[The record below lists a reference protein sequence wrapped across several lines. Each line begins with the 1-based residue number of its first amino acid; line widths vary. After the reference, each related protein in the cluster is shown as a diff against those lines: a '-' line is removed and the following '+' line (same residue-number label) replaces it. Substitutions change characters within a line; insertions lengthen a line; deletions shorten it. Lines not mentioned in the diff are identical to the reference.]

1 MNNRIPDKSEIDN
14 VLSMRHTKDVFEKLK
29 NARVAV
35 AGLGGLGSNIALM
48 LARAGVGTLHLID
61 FDEVDLSNLN
71 RQQYFICHLGMY
83 KTDAIKDEISR
94 INPYI
99 NVITDCVKVTD
110 DNIDSLFKDD
120 SVICEAFDNPDCK
133 AMLVNHILET
143 RKDAYIVASSGMA
156 GTEKSNTIITRK
168 ITDRFYLCG
177 DETSGAVKGNGL
189 ISPRVTIC
197 AAHQANAILRII
209 LGKFDV

>member
-1 MNNRIPDKSEIDN
+1 MNTKIPDKCEIDN
-14 VLSMRHTKDVFEKLK
+14 VLSMRHTKEVFEKLK

-35 AGLGGLGSNIALM
+35 GGLGGLGSNIALM

-83 KTDAIKDEISR
+83 KTDAIKDEITR

-110 DNIDSLFKDD
+110 ENIDILFKDD
-120 SVICEAFDNPDCK
+120 NIICEAFDNPDCK

-143 RKDAYIVASSGMA
+143 RKDAYIVAASGMA
-156 GTEKSNTIITRK
+156 GTEKSNTIFTRK

-189 ISPRVTIC
+189 MSPRVTIC

-209 LGKFDV
+209 LGKYDV

>member
-1 MNNRIPDKSEIDN
+1 MNTKIPDKSEIDN
-14 VLSMRHTKDVFEKLK
+14 VLSMRHTKEVFEKLK

-71 RQQYFICHLGMY
+71 RQQYFISHLGMY

-143 RKDAYIVASSGMA
+143 RKDAYIVAASGMA

-177 DETSGAVKGNGL
+177 DETSGTVKGNGL

>member
-1 MNNRIPDKSEIDN
+1 MNKVPTKDEIEN
-14 VLSMRHTKDVFEKLK
+14 VLSMRHTKEVFEKLK

-71 RQQYFICHLGMY
+71 RQQYFIKHLGMF
-83 KTDAIKDEISR
+83 KTDALKEEIGM
-94 INPYI
+94 INPYTD
-99 NVITDCVKVTD
+99 VICDCVKVTD
-110 DNIDSLFKDD
+110 KNIDELFKDD
-120 SVICEAFDNPDCK
+120 IIICEAFDNPDCK

-143 RKDAYIVASSGMA
+143 RKDAYIVAASGMA

-177 DETSGAVKGNGL
+177 DQTNAGVQGNGL
-189 ISPRVTIC
+189 LSPRVTIC
-197 AAHQANAILRII
+197 AGHQANAILRII
-209 LGKFDV
+209 LGKYDV

>member
-1 MNNRIPDKSEIDN
+1 MNIRIPDKSEIEN
-14 VLSMRHTKDVFEKLK
+14 ALSIRHTKEVFEKLK
-29 NARVAV
+29 NTRVAV

-120 SVICEAFDNPDCK
+120 NVICEAFDNPDCK
-133 AMLVNHILET
+133 SMLVNRILET
-143 RKDAYIVASSGMA
+143 RKDAYIVAASGMA

-189 ISPRVTIC
+189 MSPRVTVC

-209 LGKFDV
+209 LGKYDV

>member
-1 MNNRIPDKSEIDN
+1 MNTKIPDKSEINN
-14 VLSMRHTKDVFEKLK
+14 VLSMRHTKEVFEKLK

-71 RQQYFICHLGMY
+71 RQQYFISHLGMY
-83 KTDAIKDEISR
+83 KTDAIKEEISR

-143 RKDAYIVASSGMA
+143 RKDAYIVAASGMS
-156 GTEKSNTIITRK
+156 GIEKSNTIITRK

-177 DETSGAVKGNGL
+177 DETSRAVKGNGL
-189 ISPRVTIC
+189 MSPRVTIC

>member
-1 MNNRIPDKSEIDN
+1 MNTKIPDKSEFDS
-14 VLSMRHTKDVFEKLK
+14 VLSMRHTQEVFEKLK

-99 NVITDCVKVTD
+99 NVITDCIKVTD
-110 DNIDSLFKDD
+110 DNIDTLFKDD
-120 SVICEAFDNPDCK
+120 NIICEAFDNPDCK

-143 RKDAYIVASSGMA
+143 RKDAYIVSASGMA

-189 ISPRVTIC
+189 MSPRVTIC
-197 AAHQANAILRII
+197 AAHQANTILRLI
-209 LGKFDV
+209 LRKYDV

>member
-1 MNNRIPDKSEIDN
+1 MNTKIPDKSEINN
-14 VLSMRHTKDVFEKLK
+14 VLSMRHTKEVFEKLK

-71 RQQYFICHLGMY
+71 RQQYFISHLGMY

-143 RKDAYIVASSGMA
+143 RKDAYIVAASGMS

-177 DETSGAVKGNGL
+177 DETSGAVKGIGL
-189 ISPRVTIC
+189 MSPRVTIC
-197 AAHQANAILRII
+197 AAHQANAILRLI

>member
-1 MNNRIPDKSEIDN
+1 MNTIIPDKSEIDN
-14 VLSMRHTKDVFEKLK
+14 VLSMRHTQEVFEKLK

-48 LARAGVGTLHLID
+48 LARAGVSTLHLID

-110 DNIDSLFKDD
+110 ENIDTLFKDD
-120 SVICEAFDNPDCK
+120 NIICEAFDNPDCK
-133 AMLVNHILET
+133 AMLVNRILET
-143 RKDAYIVASSGMA
+143 RKDAYIVAASGMA

-189 ISPRVTIC
+189 MSPRVTIC
-197 AAHQANAILRII
+197 AAHQANAILRLI
-209 LGKFDV
+209 LGKYDV

>member
-1 MNNRIPDKSEIDN
+1 MNTKIPDKSEINN
-14 VLSMRHTKDVFEKLK
+14 VLSMRHTKEVFEKLK

-71 RQQYFICHLGMY
+71 RQQYFISHLGMY

-143 RKDAYIVASSGMA
+143 RKDAYIVAASGMA

-177 DETSGAVKGNGL
+177 DEISSAVKGNGL
-189 ISPRVTIC
+189 MSPRVTIC

>member
-1 MNNRIPDKSEIDN
+1 MNNRIPDKKEIDN
-14 VLSMRHTKDVFEKLK
+14 VLSMRHTQEVFEKLK

-48 LARAGVGTLHLID
+48 LARAGIGTLHLID

-71 RQQYFICHLGMY
+71 RQQYFISHLGMY

-110 DNIDSLFKDD
+110 ENIDMLFKDD
-120 SVICEAFDNPDCK
+120 NIICEAFDNPDCK
-133 AMLVNHILET
+133 AMLVNRILET
-143 RKDAYIVASSGMA
+143 RKDAYIVAASGMA

-177 DETSGAVKGNGL
+177 DETSGAVMGNGL
-189 ISPRVTIC
+189 MSPRVTIC

-209 LGKFDV
+209 LGKYDV

>member
-29 NARVAV
+29 NARVAI

-99 NVITDCVKVTD
+99 NVITDCVNVTD

>member
-1 MNNRIPDKSEIDN
+1 MNTKIPDKSEINN
-14 VLSMRHTKDVFEKLK
+14 VLSMRHTKEVFEKLK
-29 NARVAV
+29 NARVTV
-35 AGLGGLGSNIALM
+35 AGLGGLGSNIAFM

-71 RQQYFICHLGMY
+71 RQQYFISHLGMY

-143 RKDAYIVASSGMA
+143 RKDAYIVAASGMA

-189 ISPRVTIC
+189 MSPRVTIC

>member
-1 MNNRIPDKSEIDN
+1 MNTIIPDKNEIDN
-14 VLSMRHTKDVFEKLK
+14 VLSMRHTQEVFEKLN

-99 NVITDCVKVTD
+99 NVITDCIKVTD
-110 DNIDSLFKDD
+110 ENIDTLFKDD
-120 SVICEAFDNPDCK
+120 NIICEAFDNPDCK

-143 RKDAYIVASSGMA
+143 RKDAYIVAASGMA
-156 GTEKSNTIITRK
+156 GTETSNTIITRK

-189 ISPRVTIC
+189 MSPRVTIC
-197 AAHQANAILRII
+197 AAHQANAILRLI
-209 LGKFDV
+209 LGKYDV

>member
-1 MNNRIPDKSEIDN
+1 MNTKIPDKREIEN
-14 VLSMRHTKDVFEKLK
+14 VLSMRHTQEVFEKLK

-48 LARAGVGTLHLID
+48 LVRAGVGTLHLID

-71 RQQYFICHLGMY
+71 RQQYFICHLGLY

-99 NVITDCVKVTD
+99 NIITDCVKVTD

-120 SVICEAFDNPDCK
+120 NVICEAFDNPDCK
-133 AMLVNHILET
+133 AMLVNRILET
-143 RKDAYIVASSGMA
+143 RKDAYIVAASGMA

-189 ISPRVTIC
+189 MSPRVTIC

>member
-1 MNNRIPDKSEIDN
+1 MNTKIPDKSEINN
-14 VLSMRHTKDVFEKLK
+14 VLSMRHTKEVFEKLK

-71 RQQYFICHLGMY
+71 RQQYFISHLGMY

-133 AMLVNHILET
+133 AMLVNHIFET
-143 RKDAYIVASSGMA
+143 RKDAYIVAASGMA

-177 DETSGAVKGNGL
+177 DETSGAVMGNGL
-189 ISPRVTIC
+189 MSPRVTIC

>member
-1 MNNRIPDKSEIDN
+1 MNNRIPDKKEIDN
-14 VLSMRHTKDVFEKLK
+14 VLSMRHTQEVFEKLK
-29 NARVAV
+29 VARVAV

-48 LARAGVGTLHLID
+48 LARAGIGTLHLID

-71 RQQYFICHLGMY
+71 RQQYFICHLGMN
-83 KTDAIKDEISR
+83 KTDALKDEIKR

-99 NVITDCVKVTD
+99 NVITDCIKVTD
-110 DNIDSLFKDD
+110 ENIDTLFKDD
-120 SVICEAFDNPDCK
+120 NIICEAFDNPDCK
-133 AMLVNHILET
+133 AMLVNRILET
-143 RKDAYIVASSGMA
+143 RKDAYIVAASGMA

-177 DETSGAVKGNGL
+177 DETSGAVMGNGL
-189 ISPRVTIC
+189 MSPRVTIC

-209 LGKFDV
+209 LGKYDV

>member
-1 MNNRIPDKSEIDN
+1 MNKVPTKDEIEN
-14 VLSMRHTKDVFEKLK
+14 VLLMRHTEEVFEKLK

-71 RQQYFICHLGMY
+71 RQQYFIKHLGMF
-83 KTDAIKDEISR
+83 KTDALKDEIGM
-94 INPYI
+94 INPYTD
-99 NVITDCVKVTD
+99 VICDCVKVTVK
-110 DNIDSLFKDD
+110 NIDELFKDD
-120 SVICEAFDNPDCK
+120 IIICEAFDNPDCK

-143 RKDAYIVASSGMA
+143 RKDAYIVAASGMA

-177 DETSGAVKGNGL
+177 DQTNAGVQGNGL
-189 ISPRVTIC
+189 LSPRVTIC

-209 LGKFDV
+209 LGKYDV

>member
-1 MNNRIPDKSEIDN
+1 MNTKIPDKSEIDG
-14 VLSMRHTKDVFEKLK
+14 VLSMRHTQEVFEKLK

-94 INPYI
+94 MNPYI
-99 NVITDCVKVTD
+99 NVITDCIKVTD
-110 DNIDSLFKDD
+110 DNIDTLFKDD
-120 SVICEAFDNPDCK
+120 NIICEAFDNPDCK

-143 RKDAYIVASSGMA
+143 RKDAYIVTASGMA

-189 ISPRVTIC
+189 MSPRVTIC
-197 AAHQANAILRII
+197 AAHQANTILRLI
-209 LGKFDV
+209 LGKYDV

>member
-1 MNNRIPDKSEIDN
+1 MNTIIPDKSEIDN
-14 VLSMRHTKDVFEKLK
+14 ELSMRHTQEVFEKLK

-48 LARAGVGTLHLID
+48 LARAGVSTLHLID

-110 DNIDSLFKDD
+110 ENIDTLFKDD
-120 SVICEAFDNPDCK
+120 NIICEAFDNPDCK
-133 AMLVNHILET
+133 AMLVNRILET
-143 RKDAYIVASSGMA
+143 RKDAYIVAASGMA

-189 ISPRVTIC
+189 MSPRVTIC
-197 AAHQANAILRII
+197 AAHQANAILRLI
-209 LGKFDV
+209 LGKYDV

>member
-1 MNNRIPDKSEIDN
+1 MNTKIPDKSEINN
-14 VLSMRHTKDVFEKLK
+14 VLSMRHTKEVFEKLK

-35 AGLGGLGSNIALM
+35 AGLGGLGSNIARM

-71 RQQYFICHLGMY
+71 RQQYFISHLGMY
-83 KTDAIKDEISR
+83 KADAIKDEISR

-120 SVICEAFDNPDCK
+120 NIICEAFDNPDCK

-143 RKDAYIVASSGMA
+143 RKDAYIVAASGMA

-189 ISPRVTIC
+189 MSPRVTIC

>member
-1 MNNRIPDKSEIDN
+1 MNTKIPDKCEIDN
-14 VLSMRHTKDVFEKLK
+14 VLSMRHTQEVFEKLK
-29 NARVAV
+29 NTRVAV

-71 RQQYFICHLGMY
+71 RQQYFICHLGLY

-110 DNIDSLFKDD
+110 ENIDSLFKDD
-120 SVICEAFDNPDCK
+120 NVICE
-133 AMLVNHILET
+133 
-143 RKDAYIVASSGMA
+143 
-156 GTEKSNTIITRK
+156 ITLYRHK
-168 ITDRFYLCG
+168 RESI
-177 DETSGAVKGNGL
+177 
-189 ISPRVTIC
+189 
-197 AAHQANAILRII
+197 
-209 LGKFDV
+209 

>member
-29 NARVAV
+29 NARVAI

-99 NVITDCVKVTD
+99 NVITDCIKVTD
-110 DNIDSLFKDD
+110 DNIDSLFKND

-143 RKDAYIVASSGMA
+143 RKDAYIVSASGMA

>member
-110 DNIDSLFKDD
+110 DNIYSLFKDD

-143 RKDAYIVASSGMA
+143 RKDACIVAASGMA

>member
-1 MNNRIPDKSEIDN
+1 MNTKIPDKSEIDN
-14 VLSMRHTKDVFEKLK
+14 VLSMRHTQEVFEKLK

-99 NVITDCVKVTD
+99 NVITDCIKVTD
-110 DNIDSLFKDD
+110 ENIDMLFKDD
-120 SVICEAFDNPDCK
+120 NIICEAFDNPDRK
-133 AMLVNHILET
+133 AMLVNRILET
-143 RKDAYIVASSGMA
+143 RKDAYIVVASGMA

-189 ISPRVTIC
+189 MSPRVTIC

-209 LGKFDV
+209 LGKYDV

>member
-1 MNNRIPDKSEIDN
+1 MNTKIPDKSEINN
-14 VLSMRHTKDVFEKLK
+14 VLSMRHTKEVFEKLK

-71 RQQYFICHLGMY
+71 RQQYFISHLGMY

-120 SVICEAFDNPDCK
+120 NIICEAFDNPDCK
-133 AMLVNHILET
+133 AMLANRILET
-143 RKDAYIVASSGMA
+143 RKDAYIGAASGMA
-156 GTEKSNTIITRK
+156 GAEKSNTIITRK

-177 DETSGAVKGNGL
+177 DETSSAVKGNGL
-189 ISPRVTIC
+189 MSPRVTIC
-197 AAHQANAILRII
+197 SAHQANAILRII

>member
-1 MNNRIPDKSEIDN
+1 MNTKIPDKIEIDN
-14 VLSMRHTKDVFEKLK
+14 VLSMRHTKEVFEKLK

-71 RQQYFICHLGMY
+71 RQQYFISHLGMY

-143 RKDAYIVASSGMA
+143 RKDAYIVAASGMA

-177 DETSGAVKGNGL
+177 DETSAAVNGNGL
-189 ISPRVTIC
+189 MSPRVTIC

>member
-1 MNNRIPDKSEIDN
+1 MNNRIPDKKEIDN
-14 VLSMRHTKDVFEKLK
+14 VLSMRHTQEVFEKLK

-48 LARAGVGTLHLID
+48 LARAGIGTLHLID

-71 RQQYFICHLGMY
+71 RQQYFISHLGMY

-110 DNIDSLFKDD
+110 ENIDMLFKDD
-120 SVICEAFDNPDCK
+120 NIICEAFDNPDCK
-133 AMLVNHILET
+133 AMLVNRILET
-143 RKDAYIVASSGMA
+143 RKDAYIVAASGMA

-177 DETSGAVKGNGL
+177 DETSGAVMGNGL
-189 ISPRVTIC
+189 MSPRVTIC
-197 AAHQANAILRII
+197 AAHQANAILRLI
-209 LGKFDV
+209 LGKYDV

>member
-1 MNNRIPDKSEIDN
+1 MNNRIPNKSEIDN

-99 NVITDCVKVTD
+99 HVITDCVKVTD
-110 DNIDSLFKDD
+110 DNIYSLFKDD
-120 SVICEAFDNPDCK
+120 GVICEAFDNPDCK

-143 RKDAYIVASSGMA
+143 RKDAYIVAASGMA

>member
-71 RQQYFICHLGMY
+71 RQHYFICHLGMY

>member
-1 MNNRIPDKSEIDN
+1 MNTKIPDKSEINN
-14 VLSMRHTKDVFEKLK
+14 VLSMRHTKEVFEKLK

-71 RQQYFICHLGMY
+71 RQQYFISHLGMY

-143 RKDAYIVASSGMA
+143 RKDAYIAAASGMA

-189 ISPRVTIC
+189 MSPRVTIC

>member
-1 MNNRIPDKSEIDN
+1 MNTKIPDKSEIDN
-14 VLSMRHTKDVFEKLK
+14 VLSLRHTQEVFEKLK
-29 NARVAV
+29 EARVAV
-35 AGLGGLGSNIALM
+35 AGLGGLGSNISLM

-71 RQQYFICHLGMY
+71 RQQYFICHLGTY
-83 KTDAIKDEISR
+83 KTEAIKDEISR

-110 DNIDSLFKDD
+110 ENIDSLFKDD
-120 SVICEAFDNPDCK
+120 NIICEAFDDPDCK
-133 AMLVNHILET
+133 AMLVNHILEK
-143 RKDAYIVASSGMA
+143 RKDAYIVAASGMA
-156 GTEKSNTIITRK
+156 GVKKSNTIVTRK

-177 DETSGAVKGNGL
+177 DGTNTVVQGNGL
-189 ISPRVTIC
+189 MSPRVTIC

-209 LGKFDV
+209 LGKYDI

>member
-1 MNNRIPDKSEIDN
+1 MNTKIPDKSEINN
-14 VLSMRHTKDVFEKLK
+14 VLSMRHTKEVFEKLK

-35 AGLGGLGSNIALM
+35 AGLGGLGSNIVLM

-71 RQQYFICHLGMY
+71 RQQYFISHLGMY

-143 RKDAYIVASSGMA
+143 RKDAYIVAASGMA

-189 ISPRVTIC
+189 MSPRVTIC